1 MACADDLAAHY
12 FVLNV
17 MKVLAFPLFFATA
30 GLCNATSK
38 FANAQDLAKMHAV
51 VGLILCCIAGLFVG
65 PYSFPE
71 RCSNSENNASETH
84 QAIGGCFMF
93 ALANFGAA
101 CFKMQSEARE
111 ASYPYFSADD
121 DVPAGLRA

>member
-1 MACADDLAAHY
+1 MACADDLAAHN

-17 MKVLAFPLFFATA
+17 MKVIAFPCFFASV
-30 GLCNATSK
+30 GLFNATSK
-38 FANAQDLAKMHAV
+38 FANVQDLAKMHAV
-51 VGLILCCIAGLFVG
+51 VGLILCCIACLFVG

-84 QAIGGCFMF
+84 QAIGACSMV
-93 ALANFGAA
+93 ALANFAAA
-101 CFKMQSEARE
+101 CFRTEAEARE